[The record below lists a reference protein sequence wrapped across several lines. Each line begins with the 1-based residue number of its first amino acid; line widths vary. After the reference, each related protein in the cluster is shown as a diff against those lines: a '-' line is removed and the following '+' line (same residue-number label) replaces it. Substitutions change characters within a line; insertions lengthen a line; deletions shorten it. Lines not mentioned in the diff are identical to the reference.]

1 MSIKITRYVLITSGV
16 IGATSVA
23 QRALVGRRFTTDP
36 RVPFGTIVS
45 VGSGGADDYFGTTS
59 PEAAFARQY
68 FSYVSP
74 APVSQAQ
81 ELQFAAYAP
90 SGRGA
95 AVFGDSDI
103 GTLAELAALTAAT
116 LTVNLNGADI
126 VTGAI
131 DLSTA
136 TSYANVVTLVNAAL
150 AATVGLEDV
159 TIAFS
164 ALDSRF
170 TLSRATIEPSTMTVA
185 SDVLA
190 GLLGVSGNAAIASP
204 GVAPQTPLD
213 AFIMAEQ
220 VTDSF
225 GSASFAEADLP
236 TPEAAVA
243 LATYVAGENVKYQ
256 LYVVVNRTN
265 FADFSEALIGIQSV
279 GLILNSTDG
288 EYKEALPAA
297 IMAATNY
304 DRRNATVNYMFRQ
317 AAFTGDVTTD
327 ADANMF
333 DAARVNYYGTTA
345 TAGQNISFFQR
356 GYLTGGA
363 TAPIDM
369 GVHANEQWLKAFL
382 TSRFMSL
389 QLSVG
394 KIPANIDGIAM
405 IKGQIAEGV
414 TQAKFNG
421 TISVGTDI
429 TAVQQAAI
437 AQVTGDPLAWQDI
450 ASGGVWYDV
459 IIVQNTGPSGA
470 TEYVAQYT
478 LVYKKMDVVR
488 RVDGSHN
495 LV

>member
-23 QRALVGRRFTTDP
+23 QRALVGRRFTSDP
-36 RVPFGTIVS
+36 RLPIGVILS
-45 VGSGGADDYFGTTS
+45 VGTGGAEDYFGANS
-59 PEAAFARQY
+59 PEAVYARQY

-90 SGRGA
+90 AGRSPKVYGYDAVAPLPTFVTTIGATGSVVVTIDGVDATVSSIDFSA
-95 AVFGDSDI
+95 AVSYTDI
-103 GTLAELAALTAAT
+103 SNALNSAFALVPAAAAITFAYDALTATFSAT
-116 LTVNLNGADI
+116 KSGVGPGRISFKSGA
-126 VTGAI
+126 
-131 DLSTA
+131 TA
-136 TSYANVVTLVNAAL
+136 DAL
-150 AATVGLEDV
+150 ALSGD
-159 TIAFS
+159 S
-164 ALDSRF
+164 A
-170 TLSRATIEPSTMTVA
+170 IV
-185 SDVLA
+185 
-190 GLLGVSGNAAIASP
+190 SP
-204 GVAPQTPLD
+204 GVAVQTPLE
-213 AFIMAEQ
+213 AFRVAEQ

-225 GSASFAEADLP
+225 GSASFGDTLTLDDI
-236 TPEAAVA
+236 TP
-243 LATYVAGENVKYQ
+243 LAQYVAGENVKYQ
-256 LYVVVNRTN
+256 LFVPVNATN
-265 FADFSEALIGIQSV
+265 FQTFSAALLAVASV
-279 GLILNSTDG
+279 GLVLNSAPG

-304 DRRNATVNYMFRQ
+304 DRRDATVNYMFRQ

-327 ADANMF
+327 TLANTY

-345 TAGQNISFFQR
+345 SAGQNISFFQR
-356 GYLTGGA
+356 GYLMGGA
-363 TAPIDM
+363 TAPLDM

-394 KIPANIDGIAM
+394 KIPANVDGEAM
-405 IKGQIAEGV
+405 LTGQIAEAV
-414 TQAKFNG
+414 TLAKFNG
-421 TISVGTDI
+421 VISVGTEI
-429 TAVQQAAI
+429 TATQKAAI

-450 ASGGVWYDV
+450 ASGGFWADV
-459 IIVQNTGPSGA
+459 RIVQNTGQSGV
-470 TEYVAQYT
+470 TEYVGQYT